1 MKSSIKKTITKKK
14 SMSESDDVSSA
25 LGKEKRTTI
34 NTEER
39 KKSQKRPKANNKEKQ
54 KQKEKEKKRKG
65 ASSSSSSS
73 TSSTS
78 WGAVAT
84 CSFPMSRVWRL
95 VRSEGCQ
102 GSAIDTRTT
111 QDAVFLINKAAEMFL
126 EKFTEDVYAN
136 AKHKKSVAYKNL
148 SSTVYKEK
156 KYEFLSDFI
165 PEKLRGE
172 DALKAKAE

>member
-14 SMSESDDVSSA
+14 HMSESDDVSSA
-25 LGKEKRTTI
+25 RGKEKRATM
-34 NTEER
+34 NTEEK
-39 KKSQKRPKANNKEKQ
+39 KKSQKRPKANNKEK
-54 KQKEKEKKRKG
+54 EKKRKG
-65 ASSSSSSS
+65 ASFSSSSSS

>member
-1 MKSSIKKTITKKK
+1 MKSGIKKK
-14 SMSESDDVSSA
+14 SRSESDDLSSA
-25 LGKEKRTTI
+25 RGKEKRATM
-34 NTEER
+34 NTEE
-39 KKSQKRPKANNKEKQ
+39 KKSQKRPKANKVKV
-54 KQKEKEKKRKG
+54 KEKEKKRKG

-73 TSSTS
+73 SSSTS

-126 EKFTEDVYAN
+126 AKFTEGVYAN
-136 AKHKKSVAYKNL
+136 AKHKKSVAYENL